1 MEQMMTYFEEGEQW
15 TLRNV
20 KPLTYCLL
28 KCFQH
33 IYNPDIWERSLF
45 DFVCEA
51 KIAQAAQL
59 RVRMALDMSI

>member
-28 KCFQH
+28 NCFQH
-33 IYNPDIWERSLF
+33 IHNPDISLF